1 MTQRFTKGSG
11 SKIRDTAGGE
21 CLTVMEV
28 IMKVIRPLCFNMMIE
43 IGLCQVNGDS
53 DGGMVKE

>member
-28 IMKVIRPLCFNMMIE
+28 IMKVIRPLCFNMMIV
-43 IGLCQVNGDS
+43 LCQVNGDS
-53 DGGMVKE
+53 ARGMVKE